1 MKDFLRIATFVLGY
15 GLIIGGFILL
25 GGDTLE
31 QRILVLD
38 IVAACAVFTL
48 VSQYLIVPFIDT
60 RDRQG
65 RGVGMLG
72 LNLFFLNVCAVASI
86 LIIIGGIVGEWQFKY
101 QLMAQIAV
109 LLVLCLG
116 GFLTLHA
123 GDKVAQ
129 VHQSEQR
136 VMAGKA
142 SMRDAAAQLL
152 NAAEMAGGVDAAII
166 ARLRQLSDDTRY
178 LSPSANTQA
187 MNLEDV
193 FCQTADQT
201 ADLLVQPE
209 GAQQA
214 LQLIARLER
223 TLQQRKR
230 VL

>member
-38 IVAACAVFTL
+38 IVASCAVFTL

-60 RDRQG
+60 RDRDG

-72 LNLFFLNVCAVASI
+72 INIFFLNVCAVASLI
-86 LIIIGGIVGEWQFKY
+86 IIIGGVAGEWEFKY
-101 QLMAQIAV
+101 QLMAQFAV
-109 LLVLCLG
+109 LLVLCVG

-129 VHQSEQR
+129 VHQNEQR
-136 VMAGKA
+136 LMAGKA

-152 NAAEMAGGVDAAII
+152 SSAEIAGGVDTAIME
-166 ARLRQLSDDTRY
+166 RLRQLSDDTRY
-178 LSPSANTQA
+178 VAPSANPQA

-201 ADLLVQPE
+201 ADLLAQPE
-209 GAQQA
+209 GASQVV
-214 LQLIARLER
+214 QLIARLER

-230 VL
+230 IL